1 MKTVNNIYEKI
12 IDKQNILNAIYKS
25 SKGKRKRSAV
35 RRVLANPVFF
45 ADKIQKMLVNQSY
58 RHCKPVESVVIEGAN
73 RKERKITT
81 IKYFPDQII
90 HWCLMLQLQPIIIKS
105 AYSFSCGSMPGRGVH
120 YAKKY
125 IEKWV
130 RADKKH
136 TKYIAKMDIKQFYPS
151 VDRQTVKDV
160 LRTKIRDKRALWLTD
175 LIIDSHDKGLPIG
188 YLTSQWFS
196 NLLLQKID
204 YSIKQKMGAKY
215 YVRYMDDMVVF
226 GNNKKKLHRL
236 VDSVKSEL
244 KSLSL
249 CLKSNYQVF
258 RLDCRDLDFLGFR
271 FFRNKTILRKSL
283 MLRITAKSR
292 KIKSSKVVFAKDAA
306 AMMSY
311 MGWLKHSH
319 SHNLYRTRIA
329 NNSNVKQMK
338 FIIRASGKH
347 SLLETRGKINEIF

>member
-12 IDKQNILNAIYKS
+12 IDKQNIMNAIIKS
-25 SKGKRKRSAV
+25 SKGKKSRSHV
-35 RRVLANPVFF
+35 QRVLANPEFF
-45 ADKIQKMLVNQSY
+45 ADKIQTMLANQSY
-58 RHCKPVESVVIEGAN
+58 QHCKPVESVVIEGAN

-105 AYSFSCGSMPGRGVH
+105 SYDFSCGSMPGRGVH

-125 IEKWV
+125 IEKWIKN
-130 RADKKH
+130 DKKH

-151 VDRQTVKDV
+151 IDKQTVKDV
-160 LRTKIRDKRALWLTD
+160 LRTKIRDKKTLWLTD
-175 LIIDSHDKGLPIG
+175 LIIESHANGLLIG

-204 YSIKQKMGAKY
+204 YAIKQKMGVKY

-226 GNNKKKLHRL
+226 GNNKKKLHA
-236 VDSVKSEL
+236 VIAGVKNEL
-244 KSLSL
+244 QSLNL
-249 CLKSNYQVF
+249 CLKSNYQIF
-258 RLDCRDLDFLGFR
+258 RLDYRDLDFLGFR

-292 KIKSSKVVFAKDAA
+292 KIKSSKIIFAKDAA

-311 MGWLKHSH
+311 MGWLKHSQSH
-319 SHNLYRTRIA
+319 SLYRDKIQ
-329 NNSNVKQMK
+329 NISSVKQMK
-338 FIIRASGKH
+338 LIIRASGKQ
-347 SLLETRGKINEIF
+347 SAYLKELSAK

>member
-1 MKTVNNIYEKI
+1 MKTVNNIYDKI
-12 IDKQNILNAIYKS
+12 IDKQNIVNAIMKS
-25 SKGKRKRSAV
+25 SKGKKSRHQV
-35 RRVLANPVFF
+35 RRVLANPDFF
-45 ADKIQKMLVNQSY
+45 AEKIHEMLKNQTY
-58 RHCKPVESVVIEGAN
+58 RHCKPIESVVIEGAN

-105 AYSFSCGSMPGRGVH
+105 AYGFSCGSMPGRGVH

-125 IEKWV
+125 IEKWIK
-130 RADKKH
+130 ADKKH

-151 VDRQTVKDV
+151 IDKQSVKNV

-175 LIIDSHDKGLPIG
+175 IIIDSHSNGLPIG

-204 YSIKQKMGAKY
+204 YAIKQKMGAKY

-226 GNNKKKLHRL
+226 GNNKKKLHAIIEG
-236 VDSVKSEL
+236 VKSEL
-244 KSLSL
+244 SKIGLAM
-249 CLKSNYQVF
+249 KSNHQVF
-258 RLDCRDLDFLGFR
+258 RLDSRDLDFLGFR

-283 MLRITAKSR
+283 MQRITAKSR
-292 KIKSSKVVFAKDAA
+292 KIKSSKVIFAKDAA

-311 MGWLKHSH
+311 MGWLKHSQ
-319 SHNLYRTRIA
+319 SHGLYRDKIENGASIKR
-329 NNSNVKQMK
+329 MK
-338 FIIRASGKH
+338 LIIRASGKQ
-347 SLLETRGKINEIF
+347 SAYLKELSAK